1 VIYRWGLPTRLA
13 LTAAALS
20 LIVATLAGFGAWR
33 LSPLPG
39 AVAPA
44 GFELDVASPAS
55 EETAASDSLI
65 RLAVSR
71 DPFRPDRRPPAQRYQ
86 MPGERTTAARISLP
100 QAMARARLT
109 GTVILGPR
117 AGLAAIEVPGRG
129 PRVLAVGDEFEGY
142 RLTRV
147 ERGAATLVGPDT
159 TIVLTLLD
167 SDRGR

>member
-55 EETAASDSLI
+55 EETAASE
-65 RLAVSR
+65 
-71 DPFRPDRRPPAQRYQ
+71 
-86 MPGERTTAARISLP
+86 GERTTAARISLP